1 MRRSARRTALAGLA
15 ALALAV
21 NAVGLC
27 HCLASAGACHGEA
40 PERDAHACCEKPAGV
55 QAVAHACCDEA
66 PELALAST
74 DVPEVAPPALNG
86 DQAATASRIEWALLV
101 DATHAPLPHPPDR
114 TTVLLI

>member
-86 DQAATASRIEWALLV
+86 ALLV